1 VRIFLVR
8 HAMSQWQADH
18 GAGLDSELSPLGLV
32 QAEHLARWAVTRPW
46 LGPGQRFDPDRMFVS
61 PLRRA
66 QQTAEV
72 LENSLGLRSEV
83 CEHLAEPPFSVE
95 TLLPTPEGP
104 LRPRLATPADIR
116 YAGVHRR
123 AKRALEV
130 LVEAAK
136 DSSGGVVV
144 VGHAGLLRTM
154 VRYLVDSDIV
164 CFGLFNTALIGLEWT
179 DARWRLSQVNL
190 CEHLPAELRT

>member
-32 QAEHLARWAVTRPW
+32 QAEHLARWAGTRPR

-66 QQTAEV
+66 RQTAV
-72 LENSLGLRSEV
+72 ALQHSLGVPSEV
-83 CEHLAEPPFSVE
+83 CQHLAEPPLSVE

-104 LRPRLATPADIR
+104 LRPRQAIPADTR
-116 YAGVHRR
+116 YAGVRR
-123 AKRALEV
+123 SAQRALEV
-130 LVEAAK
+130 LVEAAE

-144 VGHAGLLRTM
+144 VGHAGLIRTM
-154 VRYLVDSDIV
+154 VRCLVDSDVV